1 MDNVVLW
8 NLFELLVNVFQGFI
22 FMFFCYKFLGSK
34 FEGKKGI
41 ICLAAASAAEVLAIT
56 SVNYFYQVFNGLEI
70 YLLVLIQIVYCFT
83 CLKGTTMSKIFAP
96 IFSYCG
102 TYGISAS
109 IAFLVSSISGVSMY
123 DLMASST
130 IYRFFCMI
138 LINVLYVVFYSLT
151 LRFKTYKFNIMKWTD
166 WAAFIVIPLIS
177 IFILVLIYAIS
188 LETNL
193 TREHSLFLGFVAI
206 GILVITVLIWIML
219 IKISKDSEFEL
230 QYKLLQQQYKYQ
242 NENILQA
249 NKSMENIS
257 AIRHDMKNK
266 LLVIGQYIKNGDTD
280 NALKMCGACGGEV
293 QQSTGTFINTKNSM
307 LNAIVNVKLSQANEK
322 YIDTQVLVTEAL
334 EDVADTDLCIML
346 GNVLDNAVEAVSKLP
361 EDNRR
366 IKVKFERKGGYRL
379 IIVKNSIAQ
388 SVLKSNPKLRTTKSD
403 KAMHGIGTKSLE
415 KTVRKYK
422 GEVHYT
428 EKDGLFCVGIVL
440 PIPNLPK

>member
-1 MDNVVLW
+1 MNNVVLW

-70 YLLVLIQIVYCFT
+70 YLLVFIQIVYCFT

-138 LINVLYVVFYSLT
+138 LINVLYVVFYLLT

-193 TREHSLFLGFVAI
+193 TREHSLYLGFVAI
-206 GILVITVLIWIML
+206 GILVIAVLIWIML
-219 IKISKDSEFEL
+219 IKISRDSEFEL
-230 QYKLLQQQYKYQ
+230 QYKLLQQQYKHQ

-249 NKSMENIS
+249 NKSIENIS

-266 LLVIGQYIKNGDTD
+266 LLVIGQFIKNGDTD

-322 YIDTQVLVTEAL
+322 YIDTQVLVTEAF
-334 EDVADTDLCIML
+334 EDVADTDLCIIL

-366 IKVKFERKGGYRL
+366 IKLKFERKGGYRL

-403 KAMHGIGTKSLE
+403 KEMHGIGTKSLE

-428 EKDGLFCVGIVL
+428 EKDGFFCVGIVL
-440 PIPNLPK
+440 QIPNLPK

>member
-1 MDNVVLW
+1 MNDVVLW
-8 NLFELLVNVFQGFI
+8 NVFELAVNVFQGFI

-34 FEGKKGI
+34 FEDKKGLT
-41 ICLAAASAAEVLAIT
+41 CLAVASGAEIIAIT
-56 SVNYFYQVFNGLEI
+56 SVNYFYEVFNGLEI
-70 YLLVLIQIVYCFT
+70 YVLVFLQIIYCFT
-83 CLKGTTMSKIFAP
+83 CLKGTVMSKIFVP
-96 IFSYCG
+96 VFSYCG

-109 IAFLVSSISGVSMY
+109 VAFLVSSISGVSMY
-123 DLMASST
+123 ELMASSSV
-130 IYRFFCMI
+130 YRFICMI
-138 LINVLYVVFYSLT
+138 LINALYVVFYLLT
-151 LRFKTYKFNIMKWTD
+151 LRFKHYKFNIMKWTD
-166 WAAFIVIPLIS
+166 WTAFIVIPLLS
-177 IFILVLIYAIS
+177 IVILVLIYAIS
-188 LETNL
+188 LETNH

-249 NKSMENIS
+249 NKSMESIS

-266 LLVIGQYIKNGDTD
+266 LLVIGQFIKNGDMD
-280 NALKMCGACGGEV
+280 NALKMCGACEDEV
-293 QQSTGTFINTKNSM
+293 QQSAGTFINTKNSM

-322 YIDTQVLVTEAL
+322 YIDTQVFVTEAF

-346 GNVLDNAVEAVSKLP
+346 GNVLDNAVEAVAKLP

-366 IKVKFERKGGYRL
+366 IKVAFERKGAYRS
-379 IIVKNSIAQ
+379 IVVKNTIEK
-388 SVLKSNPKLRTTKSD
+388 SVLKSNPRLHTTKSD

-415 KTVRKYK
+415 KTVKKYK
-422 GEVHYT
+422 GEVHFT
-428 EKDGLFCVGIVL
+428 EKDGLFCVDIVL

>member
-70 YLLVLIQIVYCFT
+70 YLLVFIQIVYCFS
-83 CLKGTTMSKIFAP
+83 CLKGTTMSKIFTP

>member
-8 NLFELLVNVFQGFI
+8 NLFELAVNVFQGFI

-41 ICLAAASAAEVLAIT
+41 ICLAAASAAETIAIT

-70 YLLVLIQIVYCFT
+70 YVLVILQIIYCFT

-96 IFSYCG
+96 VFSYCG

-109 IAFLVSSISGVSMY
+109 IAFMVSSISGVSMF

-130 IYRFFCMI
+130 IYRFFCII
-138 LINVLYVVFYSLT
+138 LINALYVVFYSLT
-151 LRFKTYKFNIMKWTD
+151 LRFKSYKFNIMKWTD
-166 WAAFIVIPLIS
+166 WAAFIVIPILS
-177 IFILVLIYAIS
+177 IIILVLIYAIS

-193 TREHSLFLGFVAI
+193 TREHSLFLGLVAI

-219 IKISKDSEFEL
+219 IKISRDSKFEL

-266 LLVIGQYIKNGDTD
+266 LLVIGQCIKNGDSE
-280 NALKMCGACGGEV
+280 NALKMCGACEGEV

-322 YIDTQVLVTEAL
+322 YIDTQVLVTEAF

-346 GNVLDNAVEAVSKLP
+346 GNLLDNAVEAVSKLP

-366 IKVKFERKGGYRL
+366 IKVMFERKGGYRL

-388 SVLKSNPKLRTTKSD
+388 SVLKTNPKLRTTKSD

-428 EKDGLFCVGIVL
+428 EKDGFFCVGIVL

>member
-70 YLLVLIQIVYCFT
+70 YLLVFIQIVYCFS

>member
-96 IFSYCG
+96 IFFYCG

-257 AIRHDMKNK
+257 SIRHDMKNK